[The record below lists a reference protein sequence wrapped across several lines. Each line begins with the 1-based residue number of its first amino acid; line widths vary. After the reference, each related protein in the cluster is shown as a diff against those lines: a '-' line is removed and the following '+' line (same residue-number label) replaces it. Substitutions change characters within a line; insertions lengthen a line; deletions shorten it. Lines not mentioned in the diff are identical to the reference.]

1 LIDLSLFS
9 ACHLWVIG
17 DLMLDEYVW
26 GEVERISP
34 EAPVPVLAVGR
45 EEYTLGGAGN
55 VAANLVALGAR
66 VTVAGVVGDDRHGIL
81 LRQRFQDLG
90 IEAGA
95 VVAEPGR
102 PTTRKTR
109 IVAGRQQVL
118 RIDRESPRAVGPDT
132 VAAILRDLE
141 DGIKSA
147 GAVLISDYGKGL
159 LTPSLLAGIM
169 AAARRHGKPVLVDP
183 KGDDYRRY
191 AGATLITPNRK
202 EAAQAAGIAIGD
214 AESLHRAAGILH
226 EHSGVDRLVVTCGPE
241 GMVLFEKGR
250 MPREIRSEARQVFDV
265 SGAGDTVIA
274 VLGLALA
281 AGADWL
287 DAARL
292 ANAAAGIVVGKV
304 GTATVSRKELALA
317 VASAGTD
324 RLDKLKDI
332 NELEA
337 LGAEIRRR
345 GQRIVMTNGCFDF
358 LHAGHLN
365 LFSASRRLGDVLVV
379 AIDDDDSVRAIK
391 GPGRPVIGVRERV
404 RTLCA
409 LDAVDYVVVFSGQD
423 LETLIDCLRPDVLT
437 KGGNYGLRDVVGRQ
451 RVEAHGGRVELIP
464 ITGGLSSRVVIE
476 NIRRAQEG
484 DSV

>member
-1 LIDLSLFS
+1 
-9 ACHLWVIG
+9 
-17 DLMLDEYVW
+17 
-26 GEVERISP
+26 
-34 EAPVPVLAVGR
+34 
-45 EEYTLGGAGN
+45 
-55 VAANLVALGAR
+55 
-66 VTVAGVVGDDRHGIL
+66 
-81 LRQRFQDLG
+81 
-90 IEAGA
+90 
-95 VVAEPGR
+95 
-102 PTTRKTR
+102 
-109 IVAGRQQVL
+109 
-118 RIDRESPRAVGPDT
+118 
-132 VAAILRDLE
+132 
-141 DGIKSA
+141 
-147 GAVLISDYGKGL
+147 
-159 LTPSLLAGIM
+159 
-169 AAARRHGKPVLVDP
+169 
-183 KGDDYRRY
+183 
-191 AGATLITPNRK
+191 
-202 EAAQAAGIAIGD
+202 
-214 AESLHRAAGILH
+214 
-226 EHSGVDRLVVTCGPE
+226 
-241 GMVLFEKGR
+241 MVLFEKGR

-409 LDAVDYVVVFSGQD
+409 LDAVDYVVVFSGGD
-423 LETLIDCLRPDVLT
+423 LERLIDRLRPDVLT

-451 RVEAHGGRVELIP
+451 RVEAHGGRVALIP
-464 ITGGLSSRVVIE
+464 ITEGLSSRAVIE

>member
-1 LIDLSLFS
+1 
-9 ACHLWVIG
+9 
-17 DLMLDEYVW
+17 
-26 GEVERISP
+26 
-34 EAPVPVLAVGR
+34 
-45 EEYTLGGAGN
+45 
-55 VAANLVALGAR
+55 
-66 VTVAGVVGDDRHGIL
+66 
-81 LRQRFQDLG
+81 
-90 IEAGA
+90 
-95 VVAEPGR
+95 
-102 PTTRKTR
+102 
-109 IVAGRQQVL
+109 
-118 RIDRESPRAVGPDT
+118 
-132 VAAILRDLE
+132 
-141 DGIKSA
+141 
-147 GAVLISDYGKGL
+147 
-159 LTPSLLAGIM
+159 M

-409 LDAVDYVVVFSGQD
+409 LDAVDYVVVFSGGD
-423 LETLIDCLRPDVLT
+423 LERLIDRLRPDVLT

-451 RVEAHGGRVELIP
+451 RVEAHGGRVALIP
-464 ITGGLSSRVVIE
+464 ITEGLSSRAVIE